1 MAGKG
6 AVFEEED
13 GMTPLEPVQREGIMR
28 RLAFIDQEMG
38 DLAAYDDL
46 DRARYETDRAARR
59 NVERMAE
66 NVVNAAIDVAKILGA
81 GENLELP
88 ATYREAFLQL
98 ARAGLISEE
107 LGNELAHLARARNVL
122 AHHYLDMKWDLIHRF
137 LGDGRS
143 AVADFVTAI
152 RAYLDTA
159 EKHSVGDG
167 NSGK

>member
-1 MAGKG
+1 
-6 AVFEEED
+6 
-13 GMTPLEPVQREGIMR
+13 MR
-28 RLAFIDQEMG
+28 RLAFIDPEMG

-59 NVERMAE
+59 NVER
-66 NVVNAAIDVAKILGA
+66 
-81 GENLELP
+81 
-88 ATYREAFLQL
+88 
-98 ARAGLISEE
+98 ISEE

-159 EKHSVGDG
+159 ENSVGNGD
-167 NSGK
+167 SVK